1 MKKNRCL
8 FLIFGLIFWLSCQ
21 GAEGVV
27 LEKGQGDDGPISLAK
42 EVEVFR
48 DPTGKVTMDDIVS
61 EPQKY
66 SFVREDIRSQERY
79 SNDALWMRVSL
90 QHEVGTP
97 IDWVVQI
104 FPAWID
110 EVEMYF
116 VAPDGKISSN
126 KAGDQFSFMEREIQ
140 SSIMAFPLVVDSM
153 PRTYY
158 FRVKTHGV
166 TILDL
171 NLWQK
176 SKFEKVELKRS
187 LFFSAFFGSVG
198 VMVLMNLIFWKWT
211 RDSNYFIYS
220 LFLIVMLAAV
230 FALQGYSSSLF
241 FPNNPVYADR
251 FVDATACALMSI
263 SAVFVCRFF
272 TYAEYSDWA
281 AKLMY
286 LVAFIFFLAVIF
298 ALLGVIENA
307 IGWLLYLEI
316 AVGVFNTIF
325 IAWVIAHRKAFHQLF
340 AALLFF
346 VVNSSW
352 LFYSMVLLGVVRLEQ
367 SFVTESLIQFTQVA
381 NLAVLN
387 IAVVSR
393 SRQSELRLRAERKRA
408 FNSMKVAKLALEDRV
423 RQREFVAIL
432 SHEFRTPL
440 AIIDAVAQALG
451 LSPSGSDERVKRSAE
466 KIRKATRRLTTLVEN
481 ILLDDALESGVRATF
496 RSFDLCSVIENVR
509 NVGLP
514 DEHARLN
521 INAVRRPIL
530 FEGDQAKIEMAV
542 RNLLLNAIKY
552 SPADSIV
559 DVQCEAGANIFSVT
573 VSNKGNPIP
582 DSEKGELFER
592 YFRGGNS
599 SLVPGSGL
607 GLHISR
613 AITRLHGGD
622 VVLVSSN
629 GAGTVFRL
637 TLPLPPQRVSS

>member
-8 FLIFGLIFWLSCQ
+8 CLIFGLILWLTCQ
-21 GAEGVV
+21 GAGGAV
-27 LEKGQGDDGPISLAK
+27 LRKGQGDDGPISLAK

-48 DPTGKVTMDDIVS
+48 DPTGKVTMNDIVS
-61 EPQKY
+61 EPKKY
-66 SFVREDIRSQERY
+66 SFVREDIRSLERY
-79 SNDALWMRVSL
+79 SNDTLWIRVSL
-90 QHEVGTP
+90 QHEAGTP

-104 FPAWID
+104 FPGWVD
-110 EVEMYF
+110 EVEMYC

-126 KAGDQFSFMEREIQ
+126 KIGDQFSFSEREIK
-140 SSIMAFPLVVDSM
+140 SSIMAFPLVVDSS
-153 PRTYY
+153 PRTHY
-158 FRVKTHGV
+158 FRVKTHGLTV
-166 TILDL
+166 LDL

-176 SKFEKVELKRS
+176 SVFERVELKRS
-187 LFFSAFFGSVG
+187 LFFSAFAGSIG

-211 RDSNYFIYS
+211 RDHNYFIYS
-220 LFLIVMLAAV
+220 LFLIVMLGAV
-230 FALQGYSSSLF
+230 FAVQGYASSLF
-241 FPNNPVYADR
+241 FPEHPVYADR
-251 FVDATACALMSI
+251 FVDATTCALMSI
-263 SAVFVCRFF
+263 SAIFVCRFF
-272 TYAEYSDWA
+272 NYREYSDWA
-281 AKLMY
+281 ARFTY
-286 LVAFIFFLAVIF
+286 LAAFIFFLAIVLSLF
-298 ALLGVIENA
+298 GVIENS
-307 IGWLLYLEI
+307 IRWLLYLEV

-325 IAWVIAHRKAFHQLF
+325 IGWVIASRKAFHQLF
-340 AALLFF
+340 AALVFLI
-346 VVNSSW
+346 VNSSW

-367 SFVTESLIQFTQVA
+367 SFVTESLIQFTQLA

-408 FNSMKVAKLALEDRV
+408 FNSMKVAKIALEERV

-440 AIIDAVAQALG
+440 AIVDAVAQALG
-451 LSPSGSDERVKRSAE
+451 LSPSGSDERVKRSVE

-481 ILLDDALESGVRATF
+481 ILLDDALESGARSTF
-496 RSFDLCSVIENVR
+496 RSFDLWSVIENVR

-521 INAVRRPIL
+521 VSATRQAVL
-530 FEGDQAKIEMAV
+530 FEGDQAKIEMAI
-542 RNLLLNAIKY
+542 RNLILNAIKY
-552 SPADSIV
+552 SPADSTV
-559 DVQCEAGANIFSVT
+559 DVQCEVNSNIFSVT

-582 DSEKGELFER
+582 ESEIGELFER

-629 GAGTVFRL
+629 SAGTVFRL
-637 TLPLPPQRVSS
+637 TLPLPSQ